1 MGDYSEVAK
10 NKLLFEHFSGVRNLV
25 QTLGKRTQNNRAM
38 SDEHSSG
45 KSDTSWTGTQSLEE
59 AFNLLEKGWESPIKD
74 IDRGVVR
81 NNKDLKVNAGG
92 MKTGIVGFAPC
103 VPNAILGLPN
113 SMMTR
118 DQVMR
123 KNRVLTIGY
132 ANNSCCG
139 TDAQD
144 FVKGGI
150 AVCSIINRLELSGI
164 RVAVKAFLYSATQSK
179 ENVFCTVD
187 VKNWRE
193 PLDLKRVTFPLCN
206 ASWERRIGFKYLET
220 LPNLTDCGYSFGYG
234 TDIMKKLS
242 HDELHQYV
250 VENKILD
257 ENSVYITLEDCMQ
270 NNFNIEKIMK
280 EFGLDK
286 YV

>member
-1 MGDYSEVAK
+1 MGDYSEVTK
-10 NKLLFEHFSGVRNLV
+10 SKLLFEHFSGVRNLV
-25 QTLGKRTQNNRAM
+25 QTLGKRTQNNQAM
-38 SDEHSSG
+38 SGSCSSG
-45 KSDTSWTGTQSLEE
+45 KRDTNWTGTQNLEE
-59 AFNLLEKGWESPIKD
+59 AFNLLEKGWEGPIKD
-74 IDRGVVR
+74 IDRGVVKS
-81 NNKDLKVNAGG
+81 NKDLKVSAGG

-132 ANNSCCG
+132 ANNSFCG
-139 TDAQD
+139 TNAQD

-150 AVCSIINRLELSGI
+150 AICSIINRLELSGI

-187 VKNWRE
+187 IKNWRE

-234 TDIMKKLS
+234 TDIRKELS
-242 HDELHQYV
+242 HNELHQYV

>member
-1 MGDYSEVAK
+1 LGDYDEIAK
-10 NKLLFEHFSGVRNLV
+10 NTLLFEHFSGVRNLV
-25 QTLGKRTQNNRAM
+25 QTLGKRALNNHAM
-38 SDEHSSG
+38 SGKCNSG
-45 KSDTSWTGTQSLEE
+45 ERGTDWTGTRNLEE
-59 AFNLLEKGWESPIKD
+59 AFNLLEKGWEDPIKD
-74 IDRGVVR
+74 IDRGVVK
-81 NNKDLKVNAGG
+81 NNKDLKISAGG

-123 KNRVLTIGY
+123 KNRILTIGY
-132 ANNSCCG
+132 ANNSYYG

-144 FVKGGI
+144 FVKGGVAI
-150 AVCSIINRLELSGI
+150 CSIINRLELSGI
-164 RVAVKAFLYSATQSK
+164 RVAVKAFLYSATESK

-187 VKNWRE
+187 IKNWRE

-206 ASWERRIGFKYLET
+206 ASWERRVGFKYLET
-220 LPNLTDCGYSFGYG
+220 LPNLTDHGYSFGYG
-234 TDIMKKLS
+234 TDIMKKLN

-250 VENKILD
+250 VKNKILD

-270 NNFNIEKIMK
+270 EDFNIEKIMEK
-280 EFGLDK
+280 FGLDK
-286 YV
+286 YI